1 MSNLRNKT
9 LALAGVFQCAYL
21 VNQIATKGIT
31 DQHDLETVVRATLNL
46 NPKTTDEIFGSVNN
60 LRTGLHALIDQL
72 GDQKTQKDMN
82 IARYVIS
89 LLYLQKKLA
98 KRSAMLETIS
108 VGIERAKQQSEMFT
122 ITHDNVMAN
131 LAGIYGDT
139 ISLIPPKIMVAGENS
154 YLSSRTNADHIRAI
168 LLGGIRFAVLWV
180 QLGGGRWQILFKR
193 RAFVNEARRLLDEE
207 INPQL
212 H

>member
-1 MSNLRNKT
+1 MSNIRNKT
-9 LALAGVFQCAYL
+9 LALAGVFQSAYL
-21 VNQIATKGIT
+21 VNQIAAKGVT
-31 DQHDLETVVRATLNL
+31 DQHDLETIVRATLNL
-46 NPKTTDEIFGSVNN
+46 NPATTEEIFGSVDNM
-60 LRTGLHALIDQL
+60 RTGLYALIDQL

-98 KRSAMLETIS
+98 KRKAMLEIITT
-108 VGIERAKQQSEMFT
+108 GIERAKQQCEMFNL
-122 ITHDNVMAN
+122 THDNVLAN

-139 ISLIPPKIMVAGENS
+139 ISQIPPKIMVAGESS
-154 YLSSRTNADHIRAI
+154 YLSSRSNADRIRAI
-168 LLGGIRFAVLWV
+168 LLGGIRFAVLWS